1 MNSHWDPSSDEPT
14 IITDMTLD
22 DDPPGGYEAL
32 PGPSV
37 RQGEVVAG
45 RYQLESRLVQRG
57 AIHTW
62 RAFDR
67 TLSRS
72 VLIHVLAAHDP
83 RSSGVLDAARR
94 SAAAVD
100 ARFLRVLD
108 AVGGEDPDEPS
119 LVVSEFAP
127 GESLEQLLATG
138 PLSALEA
145 AWIVREMADALAPL
159 HEQGLFHQR
168 LNPDTVVVT
177 ATGNVKIVGFLIEAA
192 LHPDQHDAHA
202 AWSEREAADVTA
214 LGKLLYASLLGMWP
228 VDPGDPQVDAW
239 GLPPAPLSGDRWVTP
254 RQVQTSISPALDA
267 ICDRILSP
275 VPRHSGGRLTSA
287 SQVAVALSR
296 VLGTADAA
304 ADLEQRIRFP
314 VVPVTTSTRAAT
326 AAGRA
331 AVGAAS
337 QAAQLGYDAAGDAT
351 AEWDPRE
358 SFTAIAPPP
367 AAASP
372 AAPAAPITA
381 HEVER
386 DVRPAAYRS
395 RPASP
400 ATPSARAGAEG
411 GRRLEQRRRR
421 LVFLLVG
428 LILVSLVIGLGGV
441 WLGHRN
447 PATTSGGAASSAQGS
462 PTPPATAAY
471 PVDSIK
477 DFDPSADGGNNQE
490 NPDQAGRAVD
500 GNPATAWQTVT
511 YLGNPKLGGLKPGV
525 GLVLDLGKP
534 EAIGSVKLT
543 LQGSPTAVEIRV
555 PDGNVSAAPMSGVKQ
570 WRVVAANPSAGTSVT
585 LTPAAKV
592 TSRWVLVYLT
602 SLPKVASGKYR
613 GAVAE
618 VSVLP

>member
-1 MNSHWDPSSDEPT
+1 MNSQWDPSSDEPT

-22 DDPPGGYEAL
+22 DDPPGGYEGL
-32 PGPSV
+32 PTPPV
-37 RQGEVVAG
+37 WQGQVVAE
-45 RYQLESRLVQRG
+45 RYQLESRLLQRG
-57 AIHTW
+57 AIQTW

-83 RSSGVLDAARR
+83 RSPGVLDAARR

-108 AVGGEDPDEPS
+108 AVGGQDPDEPA
-119 LVVSEFAP
+119 LVVCEFAP
-127 GESLEQLLATG
+127 GESLEQLLVSG

-145 AWIVREMADALAPL
+145 AWIVREIADALAPL

-168 LNPDTVVVT
+168 LNPDTVIVT

-192 LHPDQHDAHA
+192 LHPEQHRAHA
-202 AWSEREAADVTA
+202 AWSEREAADVHS
-214 LGKLLYASLLGMWP
+214 LGKLLYASLLSMWP
-228 VDPGDPQVDAW
+228 VDPDQPQVDAW
-239 GLPPAPLSGDRWVTP
+239 GLEPAPIEGDRWFSP
-254 RQVQTSISPALDA
+254 RQVRSSISPALDA

-275 VPRHSGGRLTSA
+275 TPRHSGGRLTSA
-287 SQVAVALSR
+287 SQVATALSR

-326 AAGRA
+326 EAGRA
-331 AVGAAS
+331 AVGAAAL
-337 QAAQLGYDAAGDAT
+337 AAPLDHNPATDAT

-367 AAASP
+367 AEPMRSIGA
-372 AAPAAPITA
+372 A

-386 DVRPAAYRS
+386 DHDPIAARL

-400 ATPSARAGAEG
+400 VTPSSRSGADG
-411 GRRLEQRRRR
+411 GRRLDQRRRR
-421 LVFLLVG
+421 LVFLLIG
-428 LILVSLVIGLGGV
+428 LVLVSLVIGLGGV
-441 WLGHRN
+441 WLGNRH
-447 PATTSGGAASSAQGS
+447 PGPSASTSRGASASSS
-462 PTPPATAAY
+462 SHPAAAAY
-471 PVDSIK
+471 AIDNVK

-490 NPDQAGRAVD
+490 NPDQVGRAID
-500 GNPATAWQTVT
+500 GNPSTAWQTVT
-511 YLGNPKLGGLKPGV
+511 YLGNPHLGGLKPGV

-534 EAIGSVKLT
+534 EPIGSVRLT
-543 LQGSPTAVEIRV
+543 LQGKPTAVEILV
-555 PDGNVSAAPMSGVKQ
+555 PQGNVTAAPMSSVKM
-570 WRVVAANPSAGTSVT
+570 WRAIGSNPAAGTSVT
-585 LTPAAKV
+585 LTPASKV

-602 SLPKVASGKYR
+602 SLPQVGSGRYR
-613 GAVAE
+613 GGIAE